1 MAWHTSGMHMRK
13 LALLLLPVAN
23 SMRVRPMPP
32 MQVAAFHSLVGLAAV
47 CTSISAYLAGGTPW
61 L

>member
-1 MAWHTSGMHMRK
+1 MHMRK